1 MHRIVANCFKGIAF
15 AIIFVIVWDLGF
27 YLWRANALNQ
37 RMESIAVSMEEVVS
51 KNNYLPEGDRAMFN
65 SILNSIK
72 ADMNVSDTFI
82 NAFDWNYV
90 DNSVFNS
97 SSLSS
102 SLGSEG
108 NKLVRMMKY
117 PASYGDVMVIELR
130 VSVNATSW
138 TQVNTGSQGNS
149 GDTFVNKN
157 NGIIFTYTYLVP
169 CLKYTTVTN

>member
-37 RMESIAVSMEEVVS
+37 RMESLAVSMQEVVS

-72 ADMNVSDTFI
+72 DDMNVSDTFI
-82 NAFDWNYV
+82 NAFDWNYK
-90 DNSVFNS
+90 DNCVFDS
-97 SSLSS
+97 STLQNN
-102 SLGSEG
+102 LGA
-108 NKLVRMMKY
+108 NKLRKRMKY

-130 VSVNATSW
+130 VSLNATYW
-138 TQVNTGSQGNS
+138 TQVNTDSQGNS
-149 GDTFVNKN
+149 GDTFVNNDK
-157 NGIIFTYTYLVP
+157 GIVFTYTYLVP
-169 CLKYTTVTN
+169 CLKYTTVTD

>member
-37 RMESIAVSMEEVVS
+37 RMESIAVSMQEVVS

-72 ADMNVSDTFI
+72 DDMNVSDTFI
-82 NAFDWNYV
+82 NAFDWNYN
-90 DNSVFNS
+90 DNCVFNS
-97 SSLSS
+97 STLQSN
-102 SLGSEG
+102 LGN
-108 NKLVRMMKY
+108 NKLIKKMKY

-130 VSVNATSW
+130 VSLNATYW

-149 GDTFVNKN
+149 GDTFVNN
-157 NGIIFTYTYLVP
+157 NKGIVFTYTYLVP
-169 CLKYTTVTN
+169 CLKYTTVTD

>member
-37 RMESIAVSMEEVVS
+37 RMESIAVSMQEVVS
-51 KNNYLPEGDRAMFN
+51 KNNYLPEGDREMFK

-72 ADMNVSDTFI
+72 DDMNVSDTFI
-82 NAFDWNYV
+82 NFFDWNYNATCAF
-90 DNSVFNS
+90 DS
-97 SSLSS
+97 STLQSN
-102 SLGSEG
+102 LGS
-108 NKLVRMMKY
+108 NKLIKKMKY

-130 VSVNATSW
+130 VSLNATYW
-138 TQVNTGSQGNS
+138 TQVNTGSRGNS

-157 NGIIFTYTYLVP
+157 TGIVFTYTYLVP
-169 CLKYTTVTN
+169 CLKYTTVTD